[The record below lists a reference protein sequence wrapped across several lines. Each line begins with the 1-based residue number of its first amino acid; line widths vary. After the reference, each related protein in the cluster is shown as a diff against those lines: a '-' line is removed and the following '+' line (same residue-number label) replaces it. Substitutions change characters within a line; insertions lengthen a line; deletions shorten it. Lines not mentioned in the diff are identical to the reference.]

1 MAYKTPGVY
10 IKEVPLFPPSVAQ
23 VETAIPAFVGYT
35 EKAADPNNGKS
46 LIDLP
51 VKIKSL
57 VEFQSLYGI
66 GYTPSGYKVVADN
79 TKGNSLVS
87 VSPNKQF
94 YLYDALRQFYDNGG
108 GDCYIVSVGSFTDT
122 IEYGRLK
129 TGYDLLRK
137 FDEPTLLLSPD
148 AVGLKAVD
156 ESPDLSKFSEL
167 QKLALK
173 QCADLQDRFCI
184 FDILKGYLPEDV
196 SNKPISDFR
205 DNIGINF
212 LNYGAAYYPWIIT
225 SYNYDISFRQ
235 LHIFDKSNLL
245 AEIIDFTSY
254 SKDDSEKALMT
265 ALAARQAETNSAIDI
280 IDPVV
285 DKALLR
291 RRGTEYIKELLS
303 GYEAKIS
310 ANDAVK
316 GNMSNYLNL
325 LAAIAGSFKKAETQA
340 AVGSGI
346 KKDIAALKATVELTT
361 AINLLIQIEKNPK
374 TIANTLAGRD
384 AAAIKVL
391 YLPLEPDWLG
401 STYDLIPIDATNF
414 SANIAGCLSIISTL
428 NSSPNKILDKI
439 LSGFQNLLDAAF
451 FYESQAEK
459 AVFASHNFF
468 HGVKDKVTE
477 YMQTLPPS
485 GSVAGVYAAIDR
497 TRGVWKAPANVSIN
511 SIIGPVVKI
520 DSHDQEDLNVH
531 TTGKSVNAIRSF
543 TGKGTLVW
551 GSRTLAGND
560 NEWRY
565 VPVRRFFI
573 MVEESTKKATEPF
586 VFEPN
591 DANTWVKVRSM
602 IENFL
607 ILQWRAGA
615 LQGAKPNDA
624 FFVHV
629 GLGETMTELDILE
642 GRMIVEIGMAVV
654 RPAEFIILRFSHKM
668 LSSKS

>member
-35 EKAADPNNGKS
+35 EKAIDPNGK
-46 LIDLP
+46 LLTDLP

-57 VEFQSLYGI
+57 VEFQSLYGS
-66 GYTPSGYKVVADN
+66 GYTPSSYKVVADN

-108 GDCYIVSVGSFTDT
+108 GDCYIVSVGPFADT
-122 IEYGRLK
+122 IDFARLK

-137 FDEPTLLLSPD
+137 FDEPTLLLAPD

-156 ESPDLSKFSEL
+156 TTPDLSKFSEL

-184 FDILKGYLPEDV
+184 FDVLKGYLPEDV

-212 LNYGAAYYPWIIT
+212 LNYGAAYYPWIIA

-235 LHIFDKSNLL
+235 LHVFDKADLIT
-245 AEIIDFTSY
+245 EIVNFTTY
-254 SKDDSEKALMT
+254 SKDDSEKGLMT
-265 ALAARQAETNSAIDI
+265 ALAARQAETNAAIDI
-280 IDPVV
+280 SDPVV
-285 DKALLR
+285 DKVILR
-291 RRGTEYIKELLS
+291 SRGTEYIKELLAS
-303 GYEAKIS
+303 YATNIA
-310 ANDAVK
+310 ANTAIK
-316 GNMSNYLNL
+316 TNITNYLNL
-325 LAAIAGSFKKAETQA
+325 IASTVGCFKKADTIA
-340 AVGSGI
+340 LAGSGFQ
-346 KKDIAALKATVELTT
+346 KDIDNIKATDGLTA
-361 AINLLIQIEKNPK
+361 AIEFLIKIEINPT
-374 TIANTLAGRD
+374 TIANTLATRD
-384 AAAIKVL
+384 AAAIQAL
-391 YLPLEPDWLG
+391 YIPLETDWLG
-401 STYDLIPIDATNF
+401 GITYASITADSTVFPA
-414 SANIAGCLSIISTL
+414 SNIGCLSIIAAL
-428 NSSPNKILDKI
+428 NSSLDKI
-439 LSGFQNLLDAAF
+439 LSGYQSLLDAAL
-451 FYESQAEK
+451 FYESQAEQ
-459 AVFASHNFF
+459 AVFASHSFF
-468 HGVKDKVTE
+468 HGVRDKVME
-477 YMQTLPPS
+477 HLRTLPPS
-485 GSVAGVYAAIDR
+485 GSVAGIYATIDR

-511 SIIGPVVKI
+511 SIIGPAVKI

-531 TTGKSVNAIRSF
+531 TTGKSVNAIRAF

-591 DANTWVKVRSM
+591 DANTWMKVRSM

-615 LQGAKPNDA
+615 LQGAKPDEA

-629 GLGETMTELDILE
+629 GLGETMSELDILE